1 MTPHQFLKYIPAT
14 NCGECGYAACLA
26 FAVAVT
32 KGGVAPDLCPYVQKD
47 MLPAELSAGAVQ
59 GENGLNRGERGQ
71 DKQDM
76 ALVVHLKS
84 KVQALDFCQLS
95 HRLGADWSA
104 ENPDQLRFRYLGR
117 LILLGRDEVV
127 MDGQQLVDPRDQIL
141 LYNYVA
147 FGGHAGSERG
157 GKTGGIRGEKVEERL
172 PNGTWVGMESLPNSI
187 AKIRTL
193 ATYCEVRL
201 SERFAGR
208 RQELAPLCK
217 TIGGEKGNDEQ
228 GQSADFAVI
237 LPVLPHVPLY
247 LLFWDQDVEDG
258 FEARVKILFDQH
270 VMDFLDLESLV
281 FAAERMADRLLELDR
296 ELDRELNREQG
307 S

>member
-1 MTPHQFLKYIPAT
+1 MTPHEFLKYIPAT

-32 KGGVAPDLCPYVQKD
+32 KGGVRPDLCPYVQRD
-47 MLPAELSAGAVQ
+47 SLPAEFAAAQGAG
-59 GENGLNRGERGQ
+59 LDRMERGRNER
-71 DKQDM
+71 DM
-76 ALVVHLKS
+76 ALVAHLKS
-84 KVQALDFCQLS
+84 RIQELDFGELS
-95 HRLGADWSA
+95 RRLGTEWSA
-104 ENPDQLRFRYLGR
+104 EWSADNPDQLRFRYLGR
-117 LILLGRDEVV
+117 SILLGRDEVV

-147 FGGHAGSERG
+147 FGGHVGGNAGG
-157 GKTGGIRGEKVEERL
+157 HTGGRTGGGAEGNP

-193 ATYCEVRL
+193 ATYCEARL
-201 SERFAGR
+201 AERFAGR
-208 RQELAPLCK
+208 IAELAPLCN
-217 TIGGEKGNDEQ
+217 TIGGERSHDEQ
-228 GQSADFAVI
+228 GQSADFAAI
-237 LPVLPHVPLY
+237 LAVLPYVPLY
-247 LLFWDQDVEDG
+247 LLFWDQDLEDG

-296 ELDRELNREQG
+296 KLDDREPG

>member
-1 MTPHQFLKYIPAT
+1 MTPHEFLKYIPAT

-32 KGGVAPDLCPYVQKD
+32 KSGVAPGLCPYVQRD
-47 MLPAELSAGAVQ
+47 SLPAEFGAARGEAGLDGV
-59 GENGLNRGERGQ
+59 ERGQ
-71 DKQDM
+71 DERDM
-76 ALVVHLKS
+76 ALVAHLKS
-84 KVQALDFCQLS
+84 KIQSLDFCQLS
-95 HRLGADWSA
+95 RRLGTAWSA

-147 FGGHAGSERG
+147 FGGNAGGHAVD
-157 GKTGGIRGEKVEERL
+157 KTGGGTEGKP

-193 ATYCEVRL
+193 ATYCEARL
-201 SERFAGR
+201 AERFAGR
-208 RQELAPLCK
+208 IAELAPLCN
-217 TIGGEKGNDEQ
+217 TIGGERSHDEQ
-228 GQSADFAVI
+228 GQSADFAAI
-237 LPVLPHVPLY
+237 LAVLPYVPLY
-247 LLFWDQDVEDG
+247 LLFWDQDLEDG

-281 FAAERMADRLLELDR
+281 FAAERMADRLLELDIK
-296 ELDRELNREQG
+296 LDDREPD